1 MDDLELLRKYEP
13 VVRFT
18 SGELFFPGAV
28 DEYVKRCSLWIR
40 NIVNGTERR
49 LLEVGELDLD
59 RLAKYKEVP
68 EDHVYFLQYVDKPL
82 DALEFQA
89 WFNRP
94 DKPSFHSAGRLARV
108 GLIARILD
116 LIFDLSFLVRG
127 AVPGGTAAAAEI
139 KYREIR
145 NADHRHVYYGRV
157 IREGGYVILNYQ
169 FFSVMNDWRSAFN
182 GVNDH
187 ESDWEQ
193 IFVYL
198 TEEENGQVA
207 SRWAAY
213 ASHDFSGDDLRRR
226 WDDPELHKY
235 DETHPVVY
243 SGAGSHSSYF
253 LPGDY
258 VMALEPDFTK
268 PLRKLINAVRRFW
281 VVTLGQGEIQSIRRQ
296 TEILLTVPFVDY
308 ARGDGMS
315 IGPGQPYSWSPILI
329 SEDVAWVEDYRG
341 LWGLDTTDVAGGERA
356 PAGPKYKRDGSV
368 RNSWYDPLGWAG
380 LDKVPPPSQVQ
391 DKVKDQ
397 ISSLEIEITKA
408 DEKVNQNR
416 KQLRQLEIEVMA
428 LQRSH
433 YLEHLHVLKQK
444 ELDEEQKR
452 LQELFDQRTQLNE
465 TLKAARSLLSEIEK
479 GNLGDPQAHIKHKRM
494 PSPPVPSETKG
505 AELWSA
511 LSVGILLILFAGV
524 LIISPQHKFGIA
536 ILFLIIFVAIEATI
550 YGWLSDL
557 LVTITIL
564 LAILCSL
571 ILIWQFFELLILL
584 MLFAIGIWFISINL
598 KELRSS

>member
-13 VVRFT
+13 VVRYT
-18 SGELFFPGAV
+18 SGELFFPCAV

-40 NIVNGTERR
+40 NIVNGTERK

-68 EDHVYFLQYVDKPL
+68 EDHVYFLRYVDKPL

-108 GLIARILD
+108 GLTARILD

-213 ASHDFSGDDLRRR
+213 ASH
-226 WDDPELHKY
+226 
-235 DETHPVVY
+235 
-243 SGAGSHSSYF
+243 
-253 LPGDY
+253 
-258 VMALEPDFTK
+258 
-268 PLRKLINAVRRFW
+268 
-281 VVTLGQGEIQSIRRQ
+281 
-296 TEILLTVPFVDY
+296 
-308 ARGDGMS
+308 
-315 IGPGQPYSWSPILI
+315 
-329 SEDVAWVEDYRG
+329 
-341 LWGLDTTDVAGGERA
+341 
-356 PAGPKYKRDGSV
+356 
-368 RNSWYDPLGWAG
+368 
-380 LDKVPPPSQVQ
+380 
-391 DKVKDQ
+391 
-397 ISSLEIEITKA
+397 
-408 DEKVNQNR
+408 
-416 KQLRQLEIEVMA
+416 
-428 LQRSH
+428 
-433 YLEHLHVLKQK
+433 
-444 ELDEEQKR
+444 
-452 LQELFDQRTQLNE
+452 
-465 TLKAARSLLSEIEK
+465 
-479 GNLGDPQAHIKHKRM
+479 
-494 PSPPVPSETKG
+494 
-505 AELWSA
+505 
-511 LSVGILLILFAGV
+511 
-524 LIISPQHKFGIA
+524 
-536 ILFLIIFVAIEATI
+536 
-550 YGWLSDL
+550 
-557 LVTITIL
+557 
-564 LAILCSL
+564 
-571 ILIWQFFELLILL
+571 
-584 MLFAIGIWFISINL
+584 
-598 KELRSS
+598 